1 MGRCSRNTQL
11 RRLPTP
17 IKYLTPS
24 NFKQSSST
32 ARARVVPTI
41 STAGIRAS
49 AATPTQIL
57 GDRIQVMIGPN
68 VRGNHADFNF
78 EHGSEPAC
86 GRPLST
92 ELPGQV
98 RYLTRIFT
106 DLGIRAASARNRA
119 HRVWNA
125 FSARSSSLIPV
136 SFPLFRDVVAN
147 FTRSRSKPLTPS
159 PLDIVRQDGSRGSAA
174 ALHSDDLR
182 TPPSPDS
189 TGRRWA
195 WRSRP
200 VCVIT

>member
-125 FSARSSSLIPV
+125 FSARSSSLIL
-136 SFPLFRDVVAN
+136 FLFRCSVTWSQTSRDHEAN
-147 FTRSRSKPLTPS
+147 RSPRAPS
-159 PLDIVRQDGSRGSAA
+159 TSSGK
-174 ALHSDDLR
+174 
-182 TPPSPDS
+182 
-189 TGRRWA
+189 TGREAPPPLCTRTISA
-195 WRSRP
+195 RHP
-200 VCVIT
+200 PPTALAGDGPGGHDPYV